1 MKGKGQRDQ
10 SRNHHHDRI
19 TNCQRCTWYGGGA
32 FDIKISEISDH
43 KYCKAQET
51 IIFQGRRPQRD
62 FATCSI
68 GNPSDL
74 GWVWTS
80 TLGENSRCWFS
91 CQRRRAPGGNG
102 VLSWNLPQ
110 KQLSRRTDPRLKEE
124 TSSQC
129 FHFMKFQ
136 KCLRKAMWEF
146 CHPFSHPGR
155 CSPPT
160 FWGESLNISGVTGVS
175 PLKKKPRDP
184 LQKWEIFSV
193 KCNLRC
199 CCLSP
204 RSPGKVDS
212 KFTVLFPTRKRS
224 FWG

>member
-110 KQLSRRTDPRLKEE
+110 KQLSRRTDRSSEFAVSSPQGSLFRGRVGLLRLVLIHKPA
-124 TSSQC
+124 TLPCWDNNTFSWV
-129 FHFMKFQ
+129 
-136 KCLRKAMWEF
+136 CL
-146 CHPFSHPGR
+146 
-155 CSPPT
+155 CSFLT
-160 FWGESLNISGVTGVS
+160 
-175 PLKKKPRDP
+175 D
-184 LQKWEIFSV
+184 
-193 KCNLRC
+193 
-199 CCLSP
+199 
-204 RSPGKVDS
+204 
-212 KFTVLFPTRKRS
+212 
-224 FWG
+224 